1 MTLTIRHKNN
11 RAWVEYK
18 LAAAGWY
25 LDALSDL
32 EARTGELSRLV
43 GEEMALDGAL
53 VGIAS
58 AFDAAVAGLIGAI
71 EVSRG
76 ATNLIPVHQYS
87 WQAAKGLARQAPA
100 VTLACATAVDAA
112 LLGANTA
119 APSGWLAQVR
129 QLRNRVAHEN
139 TLIRHFFR
147 TLGGQVLRS
156 SRARSM
162 CPVVERRIPSL
173 ISKHSWWH
181 LDRYA
186 QTFSKTATSSIRE
199 RGSSRPRQGGRTRPP
214 GSRRDARARPLDA
227 RARAHQTADE
237 ARAA

>member
-1 MTLTIRHKNN
+1 MTPTLTPTRVREALNLRAIVSRLLQWLRGIQRKPRPPVASPLQPFQPTLSRQWPVGPPYMTLTIRDKNN

-112 LLGANTA
+112 LLGAIPPLQADGLPRCANFGIES
-119 APSGWLAQVR
+119 PMK
-129 QLRNRVAHEN
+129 
-139 TLIRHFFR
+139 TL
-147 TLGGQVLRS
+147 
-156 SRARSM
+156 
-162 CPVVERRIPSL
+162 
-173 ISKHSWWH
+173 
-181 LDRYA
+181 
-186 QTFSKTATSSIRE
+186 
-199 RGSSRPRQGGRTRPP
+199 
-214 GSRRDARARPLDA
+214 
-227 RARAHQTADE
+227 
-237 ARAA
+237 